1 MVHDHKWLTPSGTT
15 TVGER
20 GQVVIPA
27 DIREKMQLKTGDK
40 LFVFMRSNRFIG
52 LIRTQDFDTFL
63 DKMTSHFTEHMQKIK
78 EKIKGKV

>member
-1 MVHDHKWLTPSGTT
+1 MHDHKCFAPSGTT

-40 LFVFMRSNRFIG
+40 LFVFTRHNRFIG
-52 LIRTQDFDTFL
+52 LVRTQDFDAFL
-63 DKMTSHFTEHMQKIK
+63 DKLTGHFTEHIQKIK
-78 EKIKGKV
+78 DSIKRKG